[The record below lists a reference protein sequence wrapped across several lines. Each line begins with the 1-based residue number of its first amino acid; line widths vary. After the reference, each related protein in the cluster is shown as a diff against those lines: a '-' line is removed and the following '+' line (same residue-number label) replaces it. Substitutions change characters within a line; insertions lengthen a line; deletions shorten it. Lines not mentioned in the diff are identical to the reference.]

1 MRKVN
6 FIFSVLCFRL
16 VAKLE
21 CTDNLDNIDCY
32 KQSRGIVQRTRTFRR
47 ETILQVRHL
56 FSFLYYRSGLLA
68 LLQEGGIAG
77 VEKQYEGLIDEQKA
91 TYQKW

>member
-1 MRKVN
+1 MRKIN
-6 FIFSVLCFRL
+6 FIFSVACLRL
-16 VAKLE
+16 VANLE
-21 CTDNLDNIDCY
+21 CTDNLDNVDCY
-32 KQSRGIVQRTRTFRR
+32 QQSCGTRNFVR
-47 ETILQVRHL
+47 ENILQVRHL
-56 FSFLYYRSGLLA
+56 FSFLYYRSGLLT

>member
-1 MRKVN
+1 MRKIN
-6 FIFSVLCFRL
+6 FIFSVACLRL
-16 VAKLE
+16 VANLE
-21 CTDNLDNIDCY
+21 CTDNLDNVDCY
-32 KQSRGIVQRTRTFRR
+32 QQSCGTRNFGR
-47 ETILQVRHL
+47 ENILQVRHL
-56 FSFLYYRSGLLA
+56 FSFLYYRSGLLT

>member
-1 MRKVN
+1 M
-6 FIFSVLCFRL
+6 
-16 VAKLE
+16 
-21 CTDNLDNIDCY
+21 
-32 KQSRGIVQRTRTFRR
+32 
-47 ETILQVRHL
+47 RHL

-77 VEKQYEGLIDEQKA
+77 VEKQYETLIDEQKA